1 MMRINYIII
10 LLGLLLLLCCGKANQ
25 KPLDTEV
32 PAPQQDTVQHL
43 TLLFA
48 GDLMQHK
55 PQVTAAATA
64 DGYDYTECFR
74 YMKPQIEEADVAI
87 ANLEVTLAGKP
98 YTGYPTF
105 SAPDDYLK
113 GIVDAGFD
121 VLLTSNNHCLDRGQQ
136 GLERTLTVLDSFDV
150 PHLGTYR
157 DEAERERSYPFLL
170 EKNGFRIA
178 LLNFTYDTNGIEVTP
193 PNVVNYIDTIQ
204 LAKDI
209 YKAHAMRPDAIIAC
223 PHWGIEYKQ
232 IPSDDQRWLTQ
243 WLLDRG
249 VDHVIGGHPHV
260 LQPMEIHT
268 NDYTLAQH
276 LVVYSMG
283 NYVSNMSAVNTD
295 GGAQVTL
302 HLSKYAGITKLDSCS
317 YSLFWVSKPKDSG
330 HKNYRVYPVTVS
342 PDSLNAVEKSLLNRF
357 VTNARTL
364 FKARNVGIKEKS
376 E

>member
-1 MMRINYIII
+1 MKRYIIAI
-10 LLGLLLLLCCGKANQ
+10 IIGLLLLCCGEASQ
-25 KPLDTEV
+25 KPLKAEIS
-32 PAPQQDTVQHL
+32 AIEQDTLRHL

-64 DGYDYTECFR
+64 GGYDYSECFR
-74 YMKPQIEEADVAI
+74 YMKPLIEKADVAI
-87 ANLEVTLAGKP
+87 ANLEVTLGGKP

-105 SAPDDYLK
+105 SAPDDYLED
-113 GIVDAGFD
+113 IVEAGFD
-121 VLLTSNNHCLDRGQQ
+121 VLLTSNNHCLDKGQY
-136 GLERTLTVLDSFDV
+136 GFERTLNVLDSCRV

-157 DEAERERSYPFLL
+157 DIDERERTYPFLL

-178 LLNFTYDTNGIEVTP
+178 LLNFTYDTNGIESTP
-193 PNVVNYIDTIQ
+193 PNIVNYIDT
-204 LAKDI
+204 LVLEEDI
-209 YKAHAMRPDAIIAC
+209 RKAHAMQPDMIIAL
-223 PHWGIEYKQ
+223 PHWGIEYKLL
-232 IPSDDQRWLTQ
+232 PSEDQKWLAQ

-260 LQPMEIHT
+260 LQPMEVRS
-268 NDYTLAQH
+268 DDRTLAKH

-342 PDSLNAVEKSLLNRF
+342 PDSLNTVEKSLLNRF
-357 VTNARTL
+357 VTNARKL
-364 FKARNVGIKEKS
+364 FDAQNIGIREKS

>member
-1 MMRINYIII
+1 MKQ
-10 LLGLLLLLCCGKANQ
+10 LSLVGLLMLALLFLCFGKAGRAPHKADVPVSEN
-25 KPLDTEV
+25 DTLR
-32 PAPQQDTVQHL
+32 HIS
-43 TLLFA
+43 LLFA

-55 PQVTAAATA
+55 PQVTAAASA
-64 DGYDYTECFR
+64 SGYDYEECFR
-74 YMKPQIEEADVAI
+74 YMKPLIEQADVAI
-87 ANLEVTLAGKP
+87 ANLEVTFGGKP

-105 SAPDDYLK
+105 SAPDEYLK
-113 GIVDAGFD
+113 GITEAGFD
-121 VLLTSNNHCLDRGQQ
+121 VLLTSNNHCLDKGQM
-136 GLERTLTVLDSFDV
+136 GFERTLAVLDSCQV

-157 DEAERERSYPFLL
+157 DADERARNYPYLL

-178 LLNFTYDTNGIEVTP
+178 LLNFTYDTNGIEVTA

-204 LAKDI
+204 IAKDI
-209 YKAHAMRPDAIIAC
+209 LKARAMLPDVIIAC

-232 IPSDDQRWLTQ
+232 LPSKDQQWLAQ

-260 LQPMEIHT
+260 LQPMEVRPSAH
-268 NDYTLAQH
+268 TLAKH

-302 HLSKYAGITKLDSCS
+302 YLSKYAGVTKLDSCS

-330 HKNYRVYPVTVS
+330 HKNYRIYPVAVDS
-342 PDSLNAVEKSLLNRF
+342 DSLNAKEKSLLSRF
-357 VTNARTL
+357 VTSARTL
-364 FKARNVGIKEKS
+364 FSAHNKGIEEKS

>member
-1 MMRINYIII
+1 MKGFIIALI
-10 LLGLLLLLCCGKANQ
+10 TALLMLCCGKASQ
-25 KPLDTEV
+25 GSLKAEISATK
-32 PAPQQDTVQHL
+32 QDTLRHI

-64 DGYDYTECFR
+64 EGYDYSECFR
-74 YMKPQIEEADVAI
+74 YMKPLIEEADVAI

-136 GLERTLTVLDSFDV
+136 GLERTLTVLESFEV

-157 DEAERERSYPFLL
+157 NIEERERTYPYLL

-178 LLNFTYDTNGIEVTP
+178 LLNFTYDTNGIESTP
-193 PNVVNYIDTIQ
+193 PNIVNYIDT
-204 LAKDI
+204 LVLEEDI
-209 YKAHAMRPDAIIAC
+209 RKAHAMNPDVIIAC
-223 PHWGIEYKQ
+223 PHWGIEYKLL
-232 IPSDDQRWLTQ
+232 PSEDQKWLAQ

-260 LQPMEIHT
+260 LQPMEVRPEQQ
-268 NDYTLAQH
+268 TLAEH

-295 GGAQVTL
+295 GGTQVTL

-342 PDSLNAVEKSLLNRF
+342 PDSLNTVEKSLLNRF
-357 VTNARTL
+357 VTNARKL
-364 FKARNVGIKEKS
+364 FDAQNIGIKEKS